1 MSFKVIGILMMAVL
15 GTLLL
20 LSRKWSK
27 KQKYISA
34 LEAKYTEKLLQ
45 FKSSPTS
52 VDPEKLRLAG
62 QEYWQAKGFKEDEV
76 NRLVETDMQV

>member
-1 MSFKVIGILMMAVL
+1 MMAVL
-15 GTLLL
+15 GSLLL

-27 KQKYISA
+27 KQKHISF

-45 FKSSPTS
+45 FKASPTS
-52 VDPEKLRLAG
+52 VDPEKLKHLA
-62 QEYWQAKGFKEDEV
+62 QEYWLAKGFKEDEV